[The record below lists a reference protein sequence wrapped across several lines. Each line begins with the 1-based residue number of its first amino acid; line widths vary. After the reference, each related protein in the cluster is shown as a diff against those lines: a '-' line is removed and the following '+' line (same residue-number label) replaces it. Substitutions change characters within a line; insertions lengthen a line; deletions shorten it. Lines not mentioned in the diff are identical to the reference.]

1 MKRIENFVKNT
12 FKDIPKKNRA
22 EVIKT
27 VTQTL
32 TEKVEDLIEDGFN
45 ETEAIDKTVVEF
57 GSIEDYFEQVHK
69 KERRERRRKTINHY
83 RNDLLFSSVAAL
95 IIIGALVFINL
106 YYAGQ
111 VIWFVVPAL
120 AVLFWPLAVLY
131 NLLNKK
137 GDRRRERDE

>member
-12 FKDIPKKNRA
+12 FKDTPKKNRD
-22 EVIKT
+22 EIISNVI
-27 VTQTL
+27 QSL
-32 TEKVEDLIEDGFN
+32 TEKVEDLIDEGFS
-45 ETEAIDKTVVEF
+45 EIDAIDKTVLEF
-57 GSIEDYFEQVHK
+57 GSVEDYFEDLQK
-69 KERRERRRKTINHY
+69 QQRREKRRKTINHY

-106 YYAGQ
+106 YYASQ

-137 GDRRRERDE
+137 GDRRGKDE